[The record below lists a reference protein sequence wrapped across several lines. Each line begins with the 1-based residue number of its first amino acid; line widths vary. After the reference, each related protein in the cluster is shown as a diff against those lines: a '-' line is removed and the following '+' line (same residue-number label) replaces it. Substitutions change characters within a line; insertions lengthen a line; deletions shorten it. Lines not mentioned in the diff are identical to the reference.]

1 MKLRAG
7 EWIVL
12 VGTLLIIAFALL
24 VGTLIWL
31 KPPPDRFGYAA
42 SAAAEQGEAVYRRE
56 ACRDC
61 HKVFGNGS
69 SSGPA
74 LDGVG
79 ARRSPDWLQA
89 YLVNPRPLG
98 GERAYRV
105 TMPSY
110 AGLQPAE
117 RDALVAYLSALA
129 APAAQRDLTQHY
141 Q

>member
-7 EWIVL
+7 EWVVFASTVLIV
-12 VGTLLIIAFALL
+12 AFAVL

-31 KPPPDRFGYAA
+31 KPPPARYGYVG
-42 SAAAEQGEAVYRRE
+42 SAAAEQGEVVYRRE

-79 ARRSPDWLQA
+79 SRRSPDWLQV
-89 YLVNPRPLG
+89 YLANPRPRVR
-98 GERAYRV
+98 EQAYRV

-110 AGLQPAE
+110 AGLKPEE
-117 RDALVAYLSALA
+117 RAALVAYLCALA
-129 APAAQRDLTQHY
+129 APAAQRDATQ
-141 Q
+141 

>member
-7 EWIVL
+7 EWVVFASTVLIV
-12 VGTLLIIAFALL
+12 AFAVL

-31 KPPPDRFGYAA
+31 KPPPARYGYAG
-42 SAAAEQGEAVYRRE
+42 SAAAEQGEAIYRRE
-56 ACRDC
+56 GCRNC

-79 ARRSPDWLQA
+79 SRRSPDWLQA
-89 YLVNPRPLG
+89 YLANPRPG
-98 GERAYRV
+98 VGEGAYRV

-110 AGLQPAE
+110 AGLKPAE
-117 RDALVAYLSALA
+117 RDALVAHLSALA
-129 APAAQRDLTQHY
+129 SPVAQRGAPQ
-141 Q
+141 

>member
-1 MKLRAG
+1 VKLRVG

-31 KPPPDRFGYAA
+31 KPPPARFGFAV
-42 SAAAEQGEAVYRRE
+42 SAAADQGEAVYRRE

-61 HKVFGNGS
+61 HKVFDNGS

-79 ARRSPDWLQA
+79 SRRSPDWLQA
-89 YLVNPRPLG
+89 YLVNPRPSG
-98 GERAYRV
+98 GDRAWRV

-110 AGLQPAE
+110 ARLPPAE

-129 APAAQRDLTQHY
+129 APAAQRDPTQSH